1 MGYQPAAGTLLD
13 AGCAGTIAVWS
24 FRAQSRSPVALLK
37 GLIAGCL
44 DFARHDCRK
53 MKTAVALGSNLGD
66 RLENLR
72 AARRQIIEL
81 DWIRPPV
88 LSAGIY
94 ETEPVDCEPGASK
107 FLNTV
112 IEFDFEGDPVQLLE
126 QLARIEESL
135 GRKRDHPKNVS
146 RRIDIDLLYCGDQQI
161 DNERLQ
167 LPHPRMH
174 LRKFVLQPLADI
186 RSELLLPDQRKT
198 VQELLTESDESGEVV
213 RLMNDW

>member
-1 MGYQPAAGTLLD
+1 M
-13 AGCAGTIAVWS
+13 
-24 FRAQSRSPVALLK
+24 R
-37 GLIAGCL
+37 
-44 DFARHDCRK
+44 
-53 MKTAVALGSNLGD
+53 TAVALGSNLGD

-88 LSAGIY
+88 LSSGIY

-135 GRKRDHPKNVS
+135 GRNPHHPKNVS

>member
-1 MGYQPAAGTLLD
+1 MRTG
-13 AGCAGTIAVWS
+13 
-24 FRAQSRSPVALLK
+24 
-37 GLIAGCL
+37 
-44 DFARHDCRK
+44 
-53 MKTAVALGSNLGD
+53 VALGSNLGD

-81 DWIRPPV
+81 ADVRPPV
-88 LSAGIY
+88 LSAGTY
-94 ETEPVDCEPGASK
+94 EAEPVDCEPGASK

-126 QLARIEESL
+126 QFVRIEESL
-135 GRKRDHPKNVS
+135 GRKADHPKNVS
-146 RRIDIDLLYCGDQQI
+146 RRIDIDLLYCGDRQI

-167 LPHPRMH
+167 LPHPQMH

-186 RSELLLPDQRKT
+186 RPELVLPDQRKT

-213 RLMNDW
+213 RLVNDW

>member
-1 MGYQPAAGTLLD
+1 MRTG
-13 AGCAGTIAVWS
+13 
-24 FRAQSRSPVALLK
+24 
-37 GLIAGCL
+37 
-44 DFARHDCRK
+44 
-53 MKTAVALGSNLGD
+53 VALGSNLGD

-81 DWIRPPV
+81 ADVRPPV

-126 QLARIEESL
+126 QLVRIEESL
-135 GRKRDHPKNVS
+135 GRKADHPKNVS
-146 RRIDIDLLYCGDQQI
+146 RRIDIDLLYCGDRQI

-167 LPHPRMH
+167 LPHPQMH

-186 RSELLLPDQRKT
+186 RPELLLPDQRKT
-198 VQELLTESDESGEVV
+198 VQEFLTESDESKEVV

>member
-1 MGYQPAAGTLLD
+1 
-13 AGCAGTIAVWS
+13 
-24 FRAQSRSPVALLK
+24 
-37 GLIAGCL
+37 
-44 DFARHDCRK
+44 

-167 LPHPRMH
+167 LPHPRVH